1 MKSLPWFRFYVD
13 VLNNFKVQRLSGQ
26 AFKNWVNCLCLAAKG
41 GGILPPLP
49 EIAFALR
56 MSESEAKA
64 AIEELQAAGLLD
76 QTEAGLMP
84 HNWSEHQYQSD
95 TSTPRTKK
103 HRERKRS
110 GNVSGNVSG
119 TFRER
124 PGNVSGNVPGTFQG
138 TFQERSG
145 NVSGNGQGTAP
156 DTDTDTEQIQN
167 RDRTEQ
173 RQNRIA
179 STANDARESSVPL
192 VDKFNQLVDS
202 YPNAVGVH
210 RASQVW
216 SDYCRE
222 GTITAENVHEV
233 FAGLERWKR
242 SDQWVRDGGRYIPS
256 LDKWLRGKLW
266 RDRPALSADALAE
279 QQQPEYWV
287 PPWRTPDGRIK
298 PEYQKQNDDWREE
311 DCPEVLKRLK
321 RTGDRK

>member
-56 MSESEAKA
+56 MSASEAKA

-95 TSTPRTKK
+95 MSTPPTKK

-110 GNVSGNVSG
+110 GNVLGNVSG
-119 TFRER
+119 MTRER
-124 PGNVSGNVPGTFQG
+124 P
-138 TFQERSG
+138 
-145 NVSGNGQGTAP
+145 
-156 DTDTDTEQIQN
+156 QI
-167 RDRTEQ
+167 
-173 RQNRIA
+173 QNRIA

-192 VDKFNQLVDS
+192 AEKFNQLVEA

-210 RASQVW
+210 RASQAW

-242 SDQWVRDGGRYIPS
+242 SDQWVRDGGRYIPP
-256 LDKWLRGKLW
+256 LDKWLRAKLW
-266 RDRPALSADALAE
+266 LDRPAPSADALAE
-279 QQQPEYWV
+279 LQYPEYWV
-287 PPWRTPDGRIK
+287 PPWRTPDGRLR
-298 PEYQKQNDDWREE
+298 PEYQEQNDDWQEE
-311 DCPEVLKRLK
+311 DWPEVLKQMK
-321 RTGDRK
+321 RTGNRK